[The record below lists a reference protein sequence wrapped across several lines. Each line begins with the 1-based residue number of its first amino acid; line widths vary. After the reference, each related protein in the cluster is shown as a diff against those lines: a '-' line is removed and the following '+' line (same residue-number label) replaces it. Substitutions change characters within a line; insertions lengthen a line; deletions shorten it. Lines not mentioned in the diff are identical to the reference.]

1 MQSKIKIDGVAK
13 LNYFLINLFLKIKN
27 YKEGIKLIFNSI
39 VAKDNLLLEIYGVM
53 RSNVS
58 NDVKVENVIKLLEEN
73 KEFNKV
79 LKFEERERLNR

>member
-1 MQSKIKIDGVAK
+1 M
-13 LNYFLINLFLKIKN
+13 
-27 YKEGIKLIFNSI
+27 FNSI
-39 VAKDNLLLEIYGVM
+39 VAKDNLLLEIYKVM
-53 RSNVS
+53 RSNVG

>member
-1 MQSKIKIDGVAK
+1 M
-13 LNYFLINLFLKIKN
+13 L
-27 YKEGIKLIFNSI
+27 FNSI
-39 VAKDNLLLEIYGVM
+39 VAKDNLLLEIYRVM
-53 RSNVS
+53 RSNVG

>member
-1 MQSKIKIDGVAK
+1 M
-13 LNYFLINLFLKIKN
+13 
-27 YKEGIKLIFNSI
+27 FNSI

-53 RSNVS
+53 KSKVS
-58 NDVKVENVIKLLEEN
+58 NDVKVENVIKLLEQN

>member
-1 MQSKIKIDGVAK
+1 M
-13 LNYFLINLFLKIKN
+13 
-27 YKEGIKLIFNSI
+27 IFNSI

-53 RSNVS
+53 RSNAS

>member
-1 MQSKIKIDGVAK
+1 
-13 LNYFLINLFLKIKN
+13 
-27 YKEGIKLIFNSI
+27 
-39 VAKDNLLLEIYGVM
+39 M